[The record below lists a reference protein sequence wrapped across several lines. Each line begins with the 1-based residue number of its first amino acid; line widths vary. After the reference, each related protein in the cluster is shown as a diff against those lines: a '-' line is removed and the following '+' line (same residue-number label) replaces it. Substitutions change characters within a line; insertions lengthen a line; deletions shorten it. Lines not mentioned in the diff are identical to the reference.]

1 MYFCNSLNWEQ
12 LPSSLLWSYYLP
24 NIFFKTLCRKSNN
37 ITRDLKNRFAFLRR
51 PVSKCRSLTSLSSKL
66 SKEIESIFGDRCSEW
81 DTSSKKKEQRREVIS
96 TFFYFITLPI
106 VVVTAVCLNCYR
118 HAQSCENF
126 LLETTRVYSRVESI
140 YPPPHTENHHNTR
153 VNLKVYINYK
163 SPGKLKAMKGMYHPQ
178 NFMLKYLR
186 RFNDVVKF

>member
-1 MYFCNSLNWEQ
+1 MNWEQ
-12 LPSSLLWSYYLP
+12 LSSSLLWSYYLP
-24 NIFFKTLCRKSNN
+24 NIFFKTLCRKSNS

-106 VVVTAVCLNCYR
+106 VVVYSCLSKLLQTRSKLWELSSWNHKGLFQGWINLSSPTYR
-118 HAQSCENF
+118 
-126 LLETTRVYSRVESI
+126 ES
-140 YPPPHTENHHNTR
+140 P
-153 VNLKVYINYK
+153 
-163 SPGKLKAMKGMYHPQ
+163 
-178 NFMLKYLR
+178 
-186 RFNDVVKF
+186 